1 MTDVDVDGADNI
13 DEVTSHELVD
23 GTSIE
28 YATYHQTGTQFIPAR
43 PVIGM
48 STTTM
53 NQLTIRIADATA
65 AATAPK
71 PSPHC
76 RRSSPAC
83 NVPAIR
89 SCRSPP
95 LPACATIR

>member
-13 DEVTSHELVD
+13 GEVTSHELVD

-28 YATYHQTGTQFIPAR
+28 YAAFHQTGTQFIPAR

-53 NQLTIRIADATA
+53 NQLTITIADAPA

-71 PSPHC
+71 IADAIASVVVETNMTSK
-76 RRSSPAC
+76 RSLWDR
-83 NVPAIR
+83 IK
-89 SCRSPP
+89 
-95 LPACATIR
+95 

>member
-13 DEVTSHELVD
+13 GEVTSHELVD

-28 YATYHQTGTQFIPAR
+28 YAAFHQTGTQFIPAR

-71 PSPHC
+71 IADAIASVVVETNMTSK
-76 RRSSPAC
+76 RSLWDR
-83 NVPAIR
+83 IK
-89 SCRSPP
+89 
-95 LPACATIR
+95 